1 MKKNFSEENA
11 EQKELNPAAEE
22 SAEKTPAEQDDE
34 TSAET
39 AAEDTDAAQESAQ
52 PEEKAEEGQEDKPEK
67 EKTHKDHR
75 KLRYGTIATVMSV
88 VVIAAVVLLNV
99 VVGVLDDRFP
109 LTLDLTKDSLFT
121 LSEQSQEI
129 AKNVKTDVEIV
140 VFMPEEMFAAST
152 GSEQFDTVLRQFTQG
167 VRSYESLSGGRVKT
181 SYVDLSSNPLLA
193 EDYEKYSITSGSILF
208 RSVPEAGSGEKE
220 KYRVSSINDLISA
233 NQSGGYGGYGGTTTY
248 TSNVEQILAK
258 NINAVSNPNNLKAI
272 MLTGHGESEST
283 VSVLTSLLQEN
294 GYELETVNPS
304 TAEEFS
310 EEAVTMFIPAPT
322 IDYTADE
329 LEKIRVWMD
338 NEQDGV
344 KRLGRNLMLVVG
356 SMAKCPELYDFVNT
370 YYGIEITDNV
380 VVETTM
386 QRIYQT
392 MYGYN
397 QLQTVADIASTDFT
411 SGLTSKLAAA
421 PITRQLILHETDN
434 SEDAALTNHLL
445 MSFPESAR
453 LLNLTDLEA
462 EEEESG
468 DEELEPVKAD
478 SYPIAGMAYANQ
490 YAYDN
495 TGDYPEKVETN
506 VLVCGSEGMLGVLGS
521 STYANES
528 LLLQSI
534 NGISG
539 NEDAVTVST
548 LSLAQDTL
556 EFTRLTALVLFIVFV
571 IAVPVILLVICL
583 VVFLK
588 RRHL

>member
-22 SAEKTPAEQDDE
+22 SAEKTPAEQDAE

-52 PEEKAEEGQEDKPEK
+52 PGEKAEEGQEDKPEK

-88 VVIAAVVLLNV
+88 VVIAAVVLFNV

-208 RSVPEAGSGEKE
+208 RSVPEEGSGLSE
-220 KYRVSSINDLISA
+220 KYRVATLYDLYTEDTSNYYYTGEISY
-233 NQSGGYGGYGGTTTY
+233 S
-248 TSNVEQILAK
+248 SNVEQILAK

-310 EEAVTMFIPAPT
+310 EDAVTMFIPAPT
-322 IDYTADE
+322 IDYTEAE

>member
-22 SAEKTPAEQDDE
+22 SAEKTPAEQDAE

-88 VVIAAVVLLNV
+88 VVIAAVVLFNV

-140 VFMPEEMFAAST
+140 VFMPEEVFAAST

-208 RSVPEAGSGEKE
+208 RSVPEEGSGLSE
-220 KYRVSSINDLISA
+220 KYRVATLNDLYTEDTSNYYYTGEISY
-233 NQSGGYGGYGGTTTY
+233 S
-248 TSNVEQILAK
+248 SNVEQILAK

-310 EEAVTMFIPAPT
+310 EDAVTMFIPAPT
-322 IDYTADE
+322 IDYTEAE

>member
-1 MKKNFSEENA
+1 M
-11 EQKELNPAAEE
+11 
-22 SAEKTPAEQDDE
+22 
-34 TSAET
+34 
-39 AAEDTDAAQESAQ
+39 
-52 PEEKAEEGQEDKPEK
+52 
-67 EKTHKDHR
+67 
-75 KLRYGTIATVMSV
+75 
-88 VVIAAVVLLNV
+88 
-99 VVGVLDDRFP
+99 
-109 LTLDLTKDSLFT
+109 
-121 LSEQSQEI
+121 
-129 AKNVKTDVEIV
+129 
-140 VFMPEEMFAAST
+140 
-152 GSEQFDTVLRQFTQG
+152 
-167 VRSYESLSGGRVKT
+167 
-181 SYVDLSSNPLLA
+181 
-193 EDYEKYSITSGSILF
+193 
-208 RSVPEAGSGEKE
+208 
-220 KYRVSSINDLISA
+220 SSIYDLISA

-258 NINAVSNPNNLKAI
+258 NINAVSNPNNLKAL

-310 EEAVTMFIPAPT
+310 EDAVTMFIPAPT
-322 IDYTADE
+322 IDYTEAE

-344 KRLGRNLMLVVG
+344 KRLGRNLMLLVG
-356 SMAKCPELYDFVNT
+356 QTAKCPELYDFVNT

-506 VLVCGSEGMLGVLGS
+506 VLVCGSEGMLGLLSS

-556 EFTRLTALVLFIVFV
+556 EFTPLTFLILFIVFV

>member
-22 SAEKTPAEQDDE
+22 SAEKTPAEQDAE

-208 RSVPEAGSGEKE
+208 RSVPEEGSGLSE
-220 KYRVSSINDLISA
+220 KYRVATLYDLYTEDTSNYYYTGEISY
-233 NQSGGYGGYGGTTTY
+233 S
-248 TSNVEQILAK
+248 SNVEQILAK

-310 EEAVTMFIPAPT
+310 EDAVTMFIPAPT
-322 IDYTADE
+322 IDYTEAE